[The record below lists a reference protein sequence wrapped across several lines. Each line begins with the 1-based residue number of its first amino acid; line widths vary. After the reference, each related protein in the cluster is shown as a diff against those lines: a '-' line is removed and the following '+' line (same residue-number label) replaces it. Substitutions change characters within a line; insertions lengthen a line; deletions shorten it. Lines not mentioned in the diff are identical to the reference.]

1 VSEPRKP
8 EEPAPMAQPRP
19 ERLVKGRTE
28 PERPVDSGRTENT
41 ADQEGIEIDNAIER
55 PQEGQPGQPGAKPS

>member
-1 VSEPRKP
+1 
-8 EEPAPMAQPRP
+8 MARPRP
-19 ERLVKGRTE
+19 ERLVEGEVR